1 MSTNTYVALDRQ
13 LVASN
18 TPSVTFTGISQAYT
32 NLEIVVSGGFVSN
45 NDELGLRFNGDT
57 STNYSTTFMLGDGG
71 SAVGT
76 RQANAT
82 SVNAG
87 RMGSTQLRGISRI
100 VINDYKDPNINKTVI
115 SKTGSAIGVNGGTG
129 GYIYNNVS
137 LWRATPQAI
146 TSITLFEVGGNNIL
160 AGTTVSLYGILAE
173 GSSPAPKATGG
184 AIYSDSLYYYHVF
197 GSTGVFT
204 PSQALSCDV
213 LTVAGGGGGG
223 AYGGGGGGAGGYR
236 LLSTQSLVNGTNYT
250 ATVGAGGNAGV
261 YNSSQAVSGS
271 NSSFAGSGFSTIT
284 ASGGG
289 YGGGYPTGT
298 QSGGSGGSGGGSWVV
313 TGASGN
319 AGGYSPVEGFAGGNG
334 AAGGSFNETS
344 GGGGGAGGVGQNA
357 TGGSR
362 GGDGGVGNSATFST
376 WGFATGVGQNVSGT
390 YYIAGGGGA
399 GQPGNITAGAQAI
412 GGFGGG
418 GTGSTK
424 SGLPSTAGS
433 ANTGSGGGAGSY
445 SGTPGTIYT
454 ASNGGS
460 GVVIVRYLKA

>member
-1 MSTNTYVALDRQ
+1 MATNTYVELKKET
-13 LVASN
+13 VA
-18 TPSVTFTGISQAYT
+18 TPVSSVVLSSIDQTYT
-32 NLEIVVSGGFVSN
+32 NLFLVVNGSTSSSGTSLLVKFNSDSTNIYSDTGLYGQGSSAVSYRAVNNAVIGAGEFYNYNTTTTINIQNYSSTAIEKVLIGRANSASNYVQTFV
-45 NDELGLRFNGDT
+45 GLRRDT
-57 STNYSTTFMLGDGG
+57 S
-71 SAVGT
+71 A
-76 RQANAT
+76 
-82 SVNAG
+82 
-87 RMGSTQLRGISRI
+87 
-100 VINDYKDPNINKTVI
+100 IN
-115 SKTGSAIGVNGGTG
+115 
-129 GYIYNNVS
+129 
-137 LWRATPQAI
+137 
-146 TSITLFEVGGNNIL
+146 SITLSVTGNNFTT
-160 AGTTVSLYGILAE
+160 GTTFSLYGIRAE
-173 GSSPAPKATGG
+173 GVSPAPKATGG

-236 LLSTQSLVNGTNYT
+236 LLTTQSLANGTNYT

-261 YNSSQAVSGS
+261 YNSSQAVNGS

-376 WGFATGVGQNVSGT
+376 WGLATGVGQNVSGT

-399 GQPGNITAGAQAI
+399 GQPGNITAGAQAV